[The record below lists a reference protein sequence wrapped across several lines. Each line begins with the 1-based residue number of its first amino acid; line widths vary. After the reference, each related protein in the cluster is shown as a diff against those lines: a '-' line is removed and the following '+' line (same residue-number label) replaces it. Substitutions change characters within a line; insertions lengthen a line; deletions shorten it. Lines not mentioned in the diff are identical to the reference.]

1 MFRICRFLF
10 WEVWSLQNY
19 ATCKTLT
26 LDYLYSQKNAIEA
39 KTLKGKI
46 SSTPRSDNHTI
57 FRAHRSNNAISQST
71 NPLFS
76 TKLQKPSKNVIKP
89 FNKPDLAQKKLEFNS
104 KKRQRQP
111 SPLKSSKKSKLHEK
125 IE

>member
-1 MFRICRFLF
+1 MN
-10 WEVWSLQNY
+10 SLQNY

-104 KKRQRQP
+104 KKKTKAAKSIKKFKKKQTSRKNRMKDNGQP
-111 SPLKSSKKSKLHEK
+111 L
-125 IE
+125 